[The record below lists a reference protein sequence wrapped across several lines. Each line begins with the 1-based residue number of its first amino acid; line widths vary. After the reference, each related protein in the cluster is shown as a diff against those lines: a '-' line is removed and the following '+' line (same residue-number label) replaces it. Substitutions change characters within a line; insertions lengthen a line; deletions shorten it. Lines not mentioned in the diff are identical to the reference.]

1 MLKRKLTAFG
11 MGVTLAVAMSV
22 AGMPAAYA
30 QGAGSPQAGSVAPA
44 PAEPSERYGPFV
56 FYPSAPRLL
65 VYHTRVGAND
75 MLHLKKVLREH
86 PSISTLVLQNNGGGL
101 VHIGLVIG
109 EEVYE
114 RGLNTYIPKDSYC
127 ASACAFVYFAGRQRV
142 ADGRLGVHQITSP
155 EMTSEEA
162 QMGVSDIVA
171 TLPKYGVS
179 ADVLGIMFSTP
190 SKDMYFFSPQEIA
203 RYGINRT
210 GASQVADRSAP
221 AGGPVNVA
229 VSATAQSQSQS
240 QSRTEPQPQPQSRP
254 PAQAPSMQQAQPPAA
269 RTPPSAPTASPAPS
283 AHGDAAPVANPAL
296 QHDTTPAALSDEQR
310 AINAAALMIQTGAG
324 NNEAALKFT
333 REFYADTVDYFKKR
347 RPKSEILA
355 DKEAYFARWPIRRF
369 TVDQT
374 SLVARCTDGRCLVA
388 GIYDYKVSSPKRG
401 KTATGTS
408 NFTYVLDLR
417 DNYRIV
423 MEDSEVISR

>member
-1 MLKRKLTAFG
+1 
-11 MGVTLAVAMSV
+11 MSV
-22 AGMPAAYA
+22 AGMAASYA
-30 QGAGSPQAGSVAPA
+30 QAPQQASAQAPQ
-44 PAEPSERYGPFV
+44 PSEPSERYGPFV
-56 FYPSAPRLL
+56 YFPSAPNLL
-65 VYHTRVGAND
+65 VYNTGVGAND

-86 PSISTLVLQNNGGGL
+86 PSITTLVLQNNGGGL
-101 VHIGLVIG
+101 VHMGLIIG

-127 ASACAFVYFAGRQRV
+127 ASACAFVFFAGRQRV

-155 EMTSEEA
+155 EMTSEQA
-162 QMGVSDIVA
+162 QLGVSDIVA

-190 SKDMYFFSPQEIA
+190 SKEMYFFSPQEIA
-203 RYGINRT
+203 KYGINRT
-210 GASQVADRSAP
+210 GNTQTAQRSAP
-221 AGGPVNVA
+221 QGGHVYAPA
-229 VSATAQSQSQS
+229 AATAQSQSQL
-240 QSRTEPQPQPQSRP
+240 QPQPQPQSQP
-254 PAQAPSMQQAQPPAA
+254 QSQTPVQSAHSGPAPAA
-269 RTPPSAPTASPAPS
+269 TPTLQK
-283 AHGDAAPVANPAL
+283 DAAPAPL
-296 QHDTTPAALSDEQR
+296 TDEQR

-324 NNEAALKFT
+324 NNEDALKFT

-401 KTATGTS
+401 KTASGTS

-417 DNYRIV
+417 NNYRIV

>member
-1 MLKRKLTAFG
+1 
-11 MGVTLAVAMSV
+11 MSV
-22 AGMPAAYA
+22 AGMAASYA
-30 QGAGSPQAGSVAPA
+30 QAPQQASAQALSPS
-44 PAEPSERYGPFV
+44 EPSERYGPFV
-56 FYPSAPRLL
+56 YFPSAPNLL
-65 VYHTRVGAND
+65 VYNTGVGAND

-86 PSISTLVLQNNGGGL
+86 PSIATLVLQNNGGGL
-101 VHIGLVIG
+101 VHMGLIIG

-127 ASACAFVYFAGRQRV
+127 ASACAFVFFAGRQRV

-155 EMTSEEA
+155 EMTSEQA
-162 QMGVSDIVA
+162 QLGVSDIVA

-190 SKDMYFFSPQEIA
+190 SKEMYFFSPQEIA
-203 RYGINRT
+203 KYGINRT
-210 GASQVADRSAP
+210 GNTQTAQRSAP
-221 AGGPVNVA
+221 QGGHVYAPA
-229 VSATAQSQSQS
+229 AATAQSQSQL
-240 QSRTEPQPQPQSRP
+240 QPQPQPQSQP
-254 PAQAPSMQQAQPPAA
+254 QSQTPVQSAHSGPAPAA
-269 RTPPSAPTASPAPS
+269 TPTLQK
-283 AHGDAAPVANPAL
+283 DAAPAPL
-296 QHDTTPAALSDEQR
+296 TDEQR

-324 NNEAALKFT
+324 NNEDALKFT

-401 KTATGTS
+401 KTASGTS

-417 DNYRIV
+417 NNYRIV

>member
-1 MLKRKLTAFG
+1 MSA
-11 MGVTLAVAMSV
+11 AMSV
-22 AGMPAAYA
+22 AGMAASYA
-30 QGAGSPQAGSVAPA
+30 QAPQQASAQALSPS
-44 PAEPSERYGPFV
+44 EPSERYGPFV
-56 FYPSAPRLL
+56 YFPSAPNLL
-65 VYHTRVGAND
+65 VYNTGVGAND

-86 PSISTLVLQNNGGGL
+86 PSIATLVLQNNGGGL
-101 VHIGLVIG
+101 VHMGLIIG

-127 ASACAFVYFAGRQRV
+127 ASACAFVFFAGRQRV

-155 EMTSEEA
+155 EMTSEQA
-162 QMGVSDIVA
+162 QLGVSDIVA

-190 SKDMYFFSPQEIA
+190 SKEMYFFSPQEIA
-203 RYGINRT
+203 KYGINRT
-210 GASQVADRSAP
+210 GNTQTAQRSAP
-221 AGGPVNVA
+221 QGGHVYAPA
-229 VSATAQSQSQS
+229 AATAQSQSQPQS
-240 QSRTEPQPQPQSRP
+240 QSQSQPQPQPQP
-254 PAQAPSMQQAQPPAA
+254 QAPVQSAHSGPAPAA
-269 RTPPSAPTASPAPS
+269 TPTLQK
-283 AHGDAAPVANPAL
+283 DAAPAPL
-296 QHDTTPAALSDEQR
+296 TDEQR

-324 NNEAALKFT
+324 NNEDALKFT

-401 KTATGTS
+401 KTASGTS

-417 DNYRIV
+417 NNYRIV

>member
-1 MLKRKLTAFG
+1 MSA
-11 MGVTLAVAMSV
+11 AMSV
-22 AGMPAAYA
+22 AGMAASYA
-30 QGAGSPQAGSVAPA
+30 QAPQQASAQALSPS
-44 PAEPSERYGPFV
+44 EPSERYGPFV
-56 FYPSAPRLL
+56 YFPSAPNLL
-65 VYHTRVGAND
+65 VYNTGVGAND

-86 PSISTLVLQNNGGGL
+86 PSITTLVLQNNGGGL
-101 VHIGLVIG
+101 VHMGLIIG

-127 ASACAFVYFAGRQRV
+127 ASACAFVFFAGRQRV

-155 EMTSEEA
+155 EMTSEQA
-162 QMGVSDIVA
+162 QLGVSDIVA

-190 SKDMYFFSPQEIA
+190 SKEMYFFSPQEIA
-203 RYGINRT
+203 KYGINRT
-210 GASQVADRSAP
+210 GNTQTAQRSAP
-221 AGGPVNVA
+221 QGGHVYAPA
-229 VSATAQSQSQS
+229 AATAQSQSQL
-240 QSRTEPQPQPQSRP
+240 QPQPQPQSQP
-254 PAQAPSMQQAQPPAA
+254 QSQTPVQSAHSGPAPAA
-269 RTPPSAPTASPAPS
+269 TPTLQK
-283 AHGDAAPVANPAL
+283 DAAPAPL
-296 QHDTTPAALSDEQR
+296 TDEQR

-324 NNEAALKFT
+324 NNEDALKFT

-374 SLVARCTDGRCLVA
+374 SLVARCTDGRCLGA

-401 KTATGTS
+401 KTASGTS

-417 DNYRIV
+417 NNYRIV

>member
-1 MLKRKLTAFG
+1 
-11 MGVTLAVAMSV
+11 MSV
-22 AGMPAAYA
+22 AGMAASYA
-30 QGAGSPQAGSVAPA
+30 QAPQQASAQAPQ
-44 PAEPSERYGPFV
+44 PSEPSERYGPFV
-56 FYPSAPRLL
+56 YFPSAPNLL
-65 VYHTRVGAND
+65 VYNTGVGAND

-86 PSISTLVLQNNGGGL
+86 PSIATLVLQNNGGGL
-101 VHIGLVIG
+101 VHMGLIIG

-127 ASACAFVYFAGRQRV
+127 ASACAFVFFAGRQRV

-155 EMTSEEA
+155 EMTSEQA
-162 QMGVSDIVA
+162 QLGVSDIVA

-190 SKDMYFFSPQEIA
+190 SKEMYFFSPQEIA
-203 RYGINRT
+203 KYGINRT
-210 GASQVADRSAP
+210 GNTQTAQRSAP
-221 AGGPVNVA
+221 QGGHVYAPA
-229 VSATAQSQSQS
+229 AATAQSQSQ
-240 QSRTEPQPQPQSRP
+240 PQPQPQP
-254 PAQAPSMQQAQPPAA
+254 QAPVQSAHSGPAPAA
-269 RTPPSAPTASPAPS
+269 TPTLQK
-283 AHGDAAPVANPAL
+283 DAAPAPL
-296 QHDTTPAALSDEQR
+296 TDEQR

-324 NNEAALKFT
+324 NNEDALKFT

-401 KTATGTS
+401 KTASGTS

-417 DNYRIV
+417 NNYRIV

>member
-1 MLKRKLTAFG
+1 MSA
-11 MGVTLAVAMSV
+11 AMSV
-22 AGMPAAYA
+22 AGMAASYA
-30 QGAGSPQAGSVAPA
+30 QAPQQAPA
-44 PAEPSERYGPFV
+44 QAPQPSEPSERYGPFV
-56 FYPSAPRLL
+56 YFPSAPNLL
-65 VYHTRVGAND
+65 VYNTGVGAND

-86 PSISTLVLQNNGGGL
+86 PSIATLVLQNNGGGL
-101 VHIGLVIG
+101 VHMGLIIG

-127 ASACAFVYFAGRQRV
+127 ASACAFVFFAGRQRV

-155 EMTSEEA
+155 EMTSEQA
-162 QMGVSDIVA
+162 QLGVSDIVA

-190 SKDMYFFSPQEIA
+190 SKEMYFFSPQEIA
-203 RYGINRT
+203 KYGINRRGNT
-210 GASQVADRSAP
+210 QTAQRPATQGGHVYAP
-221 AGGPVNVA
+221 AV
-229 VSATAQSQSQS
+229 ATAQSQAQPQPQS
-240 QSRTEPQPQPQSRP
+240 QTQPQPQSQPQPQPQSP
-254 PAQAPSMQQAQPPAA
+254 TQPPS
-269 RTPPSAPTASPAPS
+269 PVQSAHSGPAP
-283 AHGDAAPVANPAL
+283 AANPYLQKDAAPAPL
-296 QHDTTPAALSDEQR
+296 TDEQR

-324 NNEAALKFT
+324 NNEDALKFT

-401 KTATGTS
+401 KTASGTS

-417 DNYRIV
+417 NNYRIV

>member
-1 MLKRKLTAFG
+1 
-11 MGVTLAVAMSV
+11 MSV
-22 AGMPAAYA
+22 AGMAASYA
-30 QGAGSPQAGSVAPA
+30 QAPQQASAQAPQ
-44 PAEPSERYGPFV
+44 PSEPSERYGPFV
-56 FYPSAPRLL
+56 YFPSAPNLL
-65 VYHTRVGAND
+65 VYNTGVGAND

-86 PSISTLVLQNNGGGL
+86 PSIATLVLQNNGGGL
-101 VHIGLVIG
+101 VHMGLIIG

-127 ASACAFVYFAGRQRV
+127 ASACAFVFFAGRQRV

-155 EMTSEEA
+155 EMTSEQA
-162 QMGVSDIVA
+162 QLGVSDIVA

-190 SKDMYFFSPQEIA
+190 SKEMYFFSPQEIA
-203 RYGINRT
+203 KYGINRT
-210 GASQVADRSAP
+210 GNTQTAQRSAP
-221 AGGPVNVA
+221 QGGHVYAPA
-229 VSATAQSQSQS
+229 AATAQSQSQPQPQS
-240 QSRTEPQPQPQSRP
+240 QSQSQPQPQPQAPVQSAHSG
-254 PAQAPSMQQAQPPAA
+254 PAPAA
-269 RTPPSAPTASPAPS
+269 TPTLQK
-283 AHGDAAPVANPAL
+283 DAAPAPL
-296 QHDTTPAALSDEQR
+296 TDEQR

-324 NNEAALKFT
+324 NNEDALKFT

-401 KTATGTS
+401 KTASGTS

-417 DNYRIV
+417 NNYRIV